1 MKLPNK
7 LFTYQES
14 IISKF
19 PLILNEI
26 ADKEYIT
33 IYQLCKSVLGKFND
47 ISEILE
53 TLECL
58 YALGKINYDYE
69 LGRIKY
75 AA

>member
-19 PLILNEI
+19 PLILNQI
-26 ADKEYIT
+26 SDNEYVT
-33 IYQLCKSVLGKFND
+33 IYHLYKNMQEKFND

-53 TLECL
+53 TLDCL
-58 YALGKINYDYE
+58 YALGKIDYDFE

-75 AA
+75 AT